1 MDTDNIELL
10 HINAIRREYQRIEQ
24 NWLTLHFKLS
34 FALAIFAF
42 AAECLLGVLV
52 MRTDILT
59 TTIGRYVLKFI
70 LVPSAVSFGLVA
82 LCALFVRSR
91 RASHNGKVYAVSI
104 VYTLI
109 CFALFSAHSAFV
121 SMYYLFAVAILLTTI
136 YASYPLTGF
145 ITVLSLVSLTVSEL
159 FIRWDLDKVSVFASS
174 ERMFNFLI
182 AVVILIGCGMVCAV
196 IINYEKKKNEAS
208 IHKEMEREML
218 KHRLQI
224 DELTGVFSRKA
235 LHDALRDLTTGS
247 DPSGGILAIAD
258 IDHFKEVNDLYGHH
272 VGDQCLIAFSRVLNA
287 RFRKESVFRYGGD
300 EFCVLTRGVSLAA
313 FTARCEQAQAD
324 LLELHF
330 EEAPSLRFTASFGIS
345 LYDPEADNA
354 ARLFI
359 HADQALY
366 EAKRVRNAIRVFERD
381 AEQESHLQHDLGSDT
396 LPE

>member
-1 MDTDNIELL
+1 MAHAGMERVMDTDNIELL

-34 FALAIFAF
+34 IALAIFAF

-59 TTIGRYVLKFI
+59 TTIGRYVVKFI

-82 LCALFVRSR
+82 LGALFVRSKR
-91 RASHNGKVYAVSI
+91 VSHDGKVYAVSI

-136 YASYPLTGF
+136 YASYTLTGF

-159 FIRWDLDKVSVFASS
+159 FIQWDLDKVSVFSSS

-208 IHKEMEREML
+208 IQKEMEREML

-235 LHDALRDLTTGS
+235 LHDAMRDLTTGL
-247 DPSGGILAIAD
+247 DPTGYVFAIAD
-258 IDHFKEVNDLYGHH
+258 IDNFKEVNDQHGHH

-300 EFCVLTRGVSLAA
+300 EFCILTRGVSVSA
-313 FTARCEQAQAD
+313 FVARCEQAQAD

-330 EEAPSLRFTASFGIS
+330 EEAPSLQFTASFGIS
-345 LYDPEADNA
+345 LYNPDCDNA

-366 EAKRVRNAIRVFERD
+366 EAKRGRNAIRVFERD
-381 AEQESHLQHDLGSDT
+381 ATPQGEL
-396 LPE
+396 